1 MLRCVGLIHNS
12 AISNGAERAFGAI
25 LKQKKRRRGSS
36 LNRPRAGRFEMLSR
50 RHCPHTGIV
59 NFFAHAE
66 PLLAV
71 GSVIKAGEPPRYH
84 WRYYLGQQCAVGVAA
99 DMRTAENNLINSHR
113 EYLRAPSEFADEPP
127 ARLLERRSAAARLA
141 SGR

>member
-1 MLRCVGLIHNS
+1 
-12 AISNGAERAFGAI
+12 
-25 LKQKKRRRGSS
+25 
-36 LNRPRAGRFEMLSR
+36 MLSR

-71 GSVIKAGEPPRYH
+71 GSVIKAGEPPLYH
-84 WRYYLGQQCAVGVAA
+84 WRYYLGQQCAVGVAV

-113 EYLRAPSEFADEPP
+113 EYLRAPSGFADEPS
-127 ARLLERRSAAARLA
+127 RSLGRRAARLA